1 MFRQIEIH
9 TPPDPL
15 DHKKFRQYGGGVL
28 IAIKNELVIQSKQI
42 LRKSKAEFLAVE
54 LKLYDNS
61 KIIIATWYRV
71 GTLGISNLNEISKS
85 IKTLVR
91 KRGVKDFVLIG
102 DFNLPKINWSN
113 LSSTVSLEQDF
124 LHVFAENSL
133 LQRIVDPTHYRG
145 NTLDLLLT
153 QSNRFVDNITVHKD
167 NILCKSDHYL
177 ITFDISLKCKRK
189 KCLSAN
195 LIITKRQIGND

>member
-1 MFRQIEIH
+1 M
-9 TPPDPL
+9 
-15 DHKKFRQYGGGVL
+15 
-28 IAIKNELVIQSKQI
+28 
-42 LRKSKAEFLAVE
+42 
-54 LKLYDNS
+54 
-61 KIIIATWYRV
+61 
-71 GTLGISNLNEISKS
+71 
-85 IKTLVR
+85 R

-113 LSSTVSLEQDF
+113 LSSTMSLEQDF

-189 KCLSAN
+189 KM
-195 LIITKRQIGND
+195 TKRESYNYKKANWERLNTGLSLRTGIY